1 MPPDVVFTENVVVDQ
16 LYYFSKGFF
25 MNPLYKVTCLK
36 FQTGSFGCVIGGL
49 PLQQGFSLVLCDDIS
64 V

>member
-1 MPPDVVFTENVVVDQ
+1 MPPDVVFTKNVAVDQ

-25 MNPLYKVTCLK
+25 MIPLYKVTCLK
-36 FQTGSFGCVIGGL
+36 FKTGSFGCIIRDL
-49 PLQQGFSLVLCDDIS
+49 PQGFSLVLCNDIS